1 MTDERPM
8 WSCRRTARFPFHGG
22 SGISERV
29 TKNHKALRL
38 GGAASDDRERK
49 ENKMLRGFKLTAGVL
64 CVVIP
69 AALSGCADTIYPRL
83 PALGQSGGN
92 LLTPTEQE
100 KTIKDLTSEQK
111 SHGAEAAKAIEK
123 RE

>member
-1 MTDERPM
+1 MSFQRPF
-8 WSCRRTARFPFHGG
+8 RAARKR
-22 SGISERV
+22 SILVCLS
-29 TKNHKALRL
+29 L
-38 GGAASDDRERK
+38 GTG
-49 ENKMLRGFKLTAGVL
+49 
-64 CVVIP
+64 
-69 AALSGCADTIYPRL
+69 
-83 PALGQSGGN
+83 GGN

>member
-1 MTDERPM
+1 MN
-8 WSCRRTARFPFHGG
+8 RRSGSAAGLLSLRFMVEVLFGNDFRKITTRYDGG
-22 SGISERV
+22 
-29 TKNHKALRL
+29 T
-38 GGAASDDRERK
+38 ASDFRERK
-49 ENKMLRGFKLTAGVL
+49 ENEMLRGFKLTAGVI

-83 PALGQSGGN
+83 PDLGPSGSN
-92 LLTPTEQE
+92 LLTPSEQE
-100 KTIKDLTSEQK
+100 KTIKDLTSQQQ

>member
-1 MTDERPM
+1 MN
-8 WSCRRTARFPFHGG
+8 CRSG
-22 SGISERV
+22 SFVGLLSFRSTVEVVSRSEFQRITV
-29 TKNHKALRL
+29 RYD
-38 GGAASDDRERK
+38 GEAASDFRERK

-64 CVVIP
+64 CVVVP

-83 PALGQSGGN
+83 PDLSVSGGN

>member
-1 MTDERPM
+1 VRYDGE
-8 WSCRRTARFPFHGG
+8 
-22 SGISERV
+22 
-29 TKNHKALRL
+29 
-38 GGAASDDRERK
+38 AASDFRERK

-83 PALGQSGGN
+83 PDLSVSGGN